1 MLNREAG
8 HLSDVTVVTEAAYLQ
23 DGHDS
28 ESVPGEKKKKE
39 EKRLI
44 EFLVYV
50 RAQSPPCYTEAG
62 EAS

>member
-28 ESVPGEKKKKE
+28 ESVPREKKERRKK
-39 EKRLI
+39 
-44 EFLVYV
+44 
-50 RAQSPPCYTEAG
+50 AN
-62 EAS
+62 